1 MLKNLHHVEITIA
14 FYNVENLYD
23 TINDPGV
30 KDGDFTP
37 EGDLEWTE
45 ERYEA
50 KLDRVSEVL
59 FGCGTNGRPPTF
71 IGLSEVE
78 KGVILDDLK
87 RRKGLSDEPF
97 DWVHLNTRDV
107 RGIDVAFMYNRNF
120 FNLIGH
126 APLNFEE
133 LTGEQFGARD
143 ILHVWGDL
151 KTGQNDRMHFFVN
164 HWPSRHSGEQ
174 ESRYKRLA
182 AASRL
187 RKEVDRIFK
196 EEPQAHVVILGDFN
210 DEPGDETLSK
220 VLHAGE
226 DPHSPSRLFNLG
238 WKLKKQGKGTVH
250 HDGEWYLFDSIIVST
265 SLLTESPPFVKRND
279 LYIYDGGETLF
290 REPRD
295 KEGKP
300 NRTYVGK
307 KYKGGYSD
315 HLAVYCRMAL

>member
-1 MLKNLHHVEITIA
+1 MEITIA

-23 TINDPGV
+23 TIDDPGV

-37 EGDLEWTE
+37 EGDLKWTK

-50 KLDRVSEVL
+50 KLDRIAEVL

-97 DWVHLNTRDV
+97 DWIHLNTRDV

-120 FNLIGH
+120 FTPEGH

-143 ILHVWGDL
+143 ILHVWGTL
-151 KTGQNDRMHFFVN
+151 KTVDGERVHFFVN
-164 HWPSRHSGEQ
+164 HWPSRNAGER
-174 ESRYKRLA
+174 ESQYKRLA
-182 AASRL
+182 AAAKL
-187 RKEVDRIFK
+187 KHEVDRIFE
-196 EEPQAHVVILGDFN
+196 EEPEAHIVIMGDFN
-210 DEPGDETLSK
+210 DEPGSETLSK

-226 DPHSPSRLFNLG
+226 DPVTPKQLFNLG
-238 WKLKKQGKGTVH
+238 WKQKKNGKGTVYY
-250 HDGEWYLFDSIIVST
+250 DGDWYLFDSIIVST
-265 SLLTESPPFVKRND
+265 SLLTERAPFVKRRE
-279 LYIYDGGETLF
+279 LYIYDGADTLF

-295 KEGKP
+295 RDGKP
-300 NRTYVGK
+300 NRTYVGH

-315 HLAVYCRMAL
+315 HLAVYCRLALQMPKQ